1 MRKTTIQMNMVQF
14 KAAVMQVQSAMGVR
28 DVRYYLNAIHIETVS
43 EGWVRLVAANGHR
56 LHCSDAVKGDIYHEL
71 DAPIPKNEWLI
82 PGQHINIVKSL
93 LNKRYGEYIR
103 VEFTDQRCKVSTL
116 LNPYGNGSPQDLS
129 FEMSHVG
136 GAFPEFK
143 KVVEE
148 SFNGHTFKC
157 KTQVLLDALVAYK
170 VYLPKHKVQNIGIT
184 FVPEK
189 DHSVILDYEGDPVH
203 TAAFEIQNDSSI
215 PMGLT
220 VRTGMN
226 IQYLIDMLK
235 AVKTQAVQF
244 TISDDRGSIAF
255 ETTLNRDAGLY
266 GLIMPCRVPDK
277 DSKPVED
284 EE

>member
-1 MRKTTIQMNMVQF
+1 MRETTIQMNMAQF
-14 KAAVMQVQSAMGVR
+14 KTALMQVQSAMGVR

-56 LHCSDAVKGDIYHEL
+56 LHCSDAVKSDVYSGE
-71 DAPIPKNEWLI
+71 DAPIPENEWLI
-82 PGQHINIVKSL
+82 PGQHLNIVKNL
-93 LNKRYGEYIR
+93 LNKKYGQSIC
-103 VEFTDQRCKVSTL
+103 VKFNDQRCTVSTL
-116 LNPYGNGSPQDLS
+116 LNPYGGISWSDLS
-129 FEMSHVG
+129 FDMPHVG

-143 KVVEE
+143 TVVKE

-157 KTQVLLDALVAYK
+157 ETQVLLDALVMYK
-170 VYLPKHKVQNIGIT
+170 AGLPKHKVQNIGIT
-184 FVPEK
+184 FDPSM
-189 DHSVILDYEGDPVH
+189 DQSVTFDYEGNPDH
-203 TAAFEIQNDSSI
+203 TQGFTVRNESSLTV
-215 PMGLT
+215 GAT